1 MRVAPPAHQERFRHV
16 YAEHFDRVLGY
27 ALRRV
32 ARPEDAADVVSETF
46 LVAWRRL
53 GDVPEE
59 PRTRLWLYGVARRV
73 LANQRRGERRRT
85 ALGERLAGDLALAVP
100 DHASGVAERLRYAK
114 ALAQLAERDREVILL
129 HAWEGLE
136 AREIAEVLGVSAVAV
151 RSRLSR
157 ARGRLR
163 SLLGVDSQEPGH
175 QDPGCHE
182 PDPEGHLPSRTP
194 ELVHEEGR

>member
-1 MRVAPPAHQERFRHV
+1 MRQPPAPQQDRFRHV

-85 ALGERLAGDLALAVP
+85 ALGERLASELAVSVP
-100 DHASGVAERLRYAK
+100 DHAAGVSERVHYAA
-114 ALAQLAERDREVILL
+114 ALEQLAEHDREVLML
-129 HAWEGLE
+129 HVSEGLE
-136 AREIAEVLGVSAVAV
+136 PREIAEVLGVSAVAA

-157 ARGRLR
+157 ARARLR
-163 SLLGVDSQEPGH
+163 ALLGAD
-175 QDPGCHE
+175 GCHDFE
-182 PDPEGHLPSRTP
+182 ADGHLPGRTP
-194 ELVHEEGR
+194 ELVKEEGR

>member
-1 MRVAPPAHQERFRHV
+1 MSVAPPGHQERFRHV

-73 LANQRRGERRRT
+73 LANQRRGDRRRT
-85 ALGERLAGDLALAVP
+85 ALG
-100 DHASGVAERLRYAK
+100 
-114 ALAQLAERDREVILL
+114 
-129 HAWEGLE
+129 
-136 AREIAEVLGVSAVAV
+136 
-151 RSRLSR
+151 
-157 ARGRLR
+157 
-163 SLLGVDSQEPGH
+163 
-175 QDPGCHE
+175 DP
-182 PDPEGHLPSRTP
+182 P
-194 ELVHEEGR
+194 